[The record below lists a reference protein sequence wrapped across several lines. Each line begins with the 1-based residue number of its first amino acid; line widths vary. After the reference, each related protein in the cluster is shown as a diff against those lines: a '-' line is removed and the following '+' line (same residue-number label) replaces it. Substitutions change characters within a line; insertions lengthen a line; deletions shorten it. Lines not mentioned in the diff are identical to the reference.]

1 MTLLK
6 VFYKCCCGIDVHRS
20 IIKANL
26 RRTGVK
32 GKKDIDEVRKFGTM
46 TRDLLALSDWLK
58 EAGCTHIAIES
69 TGVFWK
75 PVYNILGVN
84 FKVILVNA
92 RHYRGVPGHKTDAK
106 DCRWLCELLQH
117 GLLKASFI
125 PPQPIREL
133 RDLTRQRRRLIQE
146 MSAAV
151 NRIHKVLQDANIKL
165 SSVLTDIMGK
175 SGQEMLEHLIKGETD
190 AVKIANC
197 AHGRM
202 KEKVEQLTYALEG
215 KVTPHHRFML
225 SKHMK
230 QIRFLEEMVQ
240 EFNQQIDDH
249 IKAQGEDFSELIP
262 LLSTLPGTDKQSAE
276 EIVAEIGADMSQFPT
291 EENLSSWA
299 GMCPGNNETGGKR
312 KSGKTTKGSR
322 WLRATLGEIAWAA
335 SRTKG
340 TYLSARY
347 KRIVRR
353 RGKKRSIIAVGHTML
368 VMSYHMIKHRLPYN
382 ELGDDYFN
390 KMDEEKFTNSMV
402 KRLEKL
408 GYKVELTKK
417 EEKKAA

>member
-1 MTLLK
+1 MK
-6 VFYKCCCGIDVHRS
+6 IFYKCCCGMDVHRS

-26 RRTGVK
+26 RRHGVK
-32 GKKDIDEVRKFGTM
+32 GKKDLDEVRTFGTM
-46 TRDLLALSDWLK
+46 TRDLLALLDWLK
-58 EAGCTHIAIES
+58 EAGCTHIGMES

-75 PVYNILGVN
+75 PIFNVLGAD
-84 FKVILVNA
+84 FDIILVNA
-92 RHYRGVPGHKTDAK
+92 RHYRAIPGHKTDAK
-106 DCRWLCELLQH
+106 DCRWLGELLQH

-133 RDLTRQRRRLIQE
+133 RDLTRQRRRFIQDKA
-146 MSAAV
+146 SGV

-165 SSVLTDIMGK
+165 SSVITDIMGK
-175 SGQEMLEHLIKGETD
+175 SGLEMLERLIKGETN
-190 AVKIANC
+190 AVQIAEC
-197 AHGRM
+197 ARGKM
-202 KEKVEQLTYALEG
+202 KSKKEQLVYALEG
-215 KVTPHHRFML
+215 KVTSHHRFML

-230 QIRFLEEMVQ
+230 QIQFLEEMVE
-240 EFNQQIDDH
+240 EFDQRVDEH
-249 IKAQGEDFSELIP
+249 VKAQGEDFAELIP
-262 LLSTLPGTDKQSAE
+262 LLITKPGVEKRSAE
-276 EIVAEIGADMSQFPT
+276 EVLAEIGADMNQFPN
-291 EENLSSWA
+291 EDHLSSWA

-340 TYLSARY
+340 TYLSAHY
-347 KRIVRR
+347 KRIARR
-353 RGKKRSIIAVGHTML
+353 RGKKKAIVALGHTML
-368 VMSYHMIKHRLPYN
+368 VIMYHIIKQRLPYN

-390 KMDEEKFTNSMV
+390 KIDKEKLTKNMV

-408 GYKVELTKK
+408 GYEVQLTKK